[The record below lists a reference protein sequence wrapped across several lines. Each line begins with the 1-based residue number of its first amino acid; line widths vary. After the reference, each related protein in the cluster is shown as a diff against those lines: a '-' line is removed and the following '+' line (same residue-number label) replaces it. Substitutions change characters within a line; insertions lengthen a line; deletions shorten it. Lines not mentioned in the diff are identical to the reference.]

1 MPFTGHWIHLL
12 SWESLA
18 SDWCGLFSCPN
29 KLGLP
34 AGGQC
39 QAPEHTGLSKQLAA
53 MSRIWRDSLTGKT
66 VKTIQVRALFF
77 PPMRRC
83 RQMKEQNPFYKTRA
97 WKRKRAAILRRDG
110 YQCQECRR
118 YGRTT
123 QAVTVHHI
131 KELEEY
137 PELALADDN
146 LVSLCAQCHNKA
158 HPEKAGSRRRYGS

>member
-1 MPFTGHWIHLL
+1 MPMWSSGRT
-12 SWESLA
+12 LA
-18 SDWCGLFSCPN
+18 SH
-29 KLGLP
+29 
-34 AGGQC
+34 AGRAGST
-39 QAPEHTGLSKQLAA
+39 PVMGSNGVSHPGVYRVSKQLAA
-53 MSRIWRDSLTGKT
+53 MSRIWRDRLIGKT
-66 VKTIQVRALFF
+66 VETMQVRSLLF
-77 PPMRRC
+77 PSMRRC